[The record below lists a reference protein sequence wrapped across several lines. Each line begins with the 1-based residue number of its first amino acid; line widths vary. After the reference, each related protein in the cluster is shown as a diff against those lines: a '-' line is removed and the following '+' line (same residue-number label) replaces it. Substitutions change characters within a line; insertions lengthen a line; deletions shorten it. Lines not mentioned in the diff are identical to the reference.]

1 MRRFFLI
8 ILLFHSLVLMAC
20 ARSTAY
26 SRLKMLDS
34 LYVHKPQAAYAQLA
48 SVKHDLVTEGASE
61 EQMRYYEIVAQLVCL
76 RNNRYSESYL
86 HSLRLLRL
94 SKDDPSGQLSALE
107 NMGAIALETEQLS
120 DVAMVIDRMHE
131 VTSRIKLKT
140 PSDRSIYSYYILR
153 RYLFM
158 IEYDLQGGRWQQAL
172 ERVSEERKLLAQL
185 RHEYPEGISSIH
197 INRHALDRAEID
209 VYLKARRWAEAA
221 HMAQVR
227 VMQLRQEQQRG
238 GDGATDSAGYDIIR
252 LGLLGQWAEGACG
265 MRQSAL
271 ALRLAR
277 QADSLL
283 DRYPNSDGMT
293 SRLAKVYL
301 DLDQYQAVIDLAART
316 RVLSHEIRSAELRSL
331 MATLVYAYTR
341 LGNMDQAVRCMRIL
355 DSVQQAFVNQQYN
368 LAASSHAAMVENGH
382 LKDTLYRRK
391 LYELVGLCL
400 FVILMGALV
409 VTRLWR
415 KEHLRNIRYIF
426 RYIKTA
432 SKMQQDADCHT
443 AVQNKDMAAILREVM
458 RADKSFVL
466 PDIPVQQLE
475 SRVGMKL
482 YAINQKLREDCQT
495 TLKQL
500 ILEMRLEYACQLLE
514 TTDYVLEY
522 VAQESGFG
530 SLRTFL
536 RQFRSQYDL
545 TPTEYRKLSK
555 QERVRLKDADSD

>member
-1 MRRFFLI
+1 
-8 ILLFHSLVLMAC
+8 
-20 ARSTAY
+20 
-26 SRLKMLDS
+26 
-34 LYVHKPQAAYAQLA
+34 
-48 SVKHDLVTEGASE
+48 
-61 EQMRYYEIVAQLVCL
+61 
-76 RNNRYSESYL
+76 
-86 HSLRLLRL
+86 
-94 SKDDPSGQLSALE
+94 
-107 NMGAIALETEQLS
+107 
-120 DVAMVIDRMHE
+120 
-131 VTSRIKLKT
+131 
-140 PSDRSIYSYYILR
+140 
-153 RYLFM
+153 
-158 IEYDLQGGRWQQAL
+158 
-172 ERVSEERKLLAQL
+172 
-185 RHEYPEGISSIH
+185 
-197 INRHALDRAEID
+197 
-209 VYLKARRWAEAA
+209 
-221 HMAQVR
+221 MAQVR

-301 DLDQYQAVIDLAART
+301 DLDQYQAVIDLAAKA

-500 ILEMRLEYACQLLE
+500 ILEMRLEHACQLLE